1 VTGWT
6 LGLRGRLLLAFA
18 VLGLTTTALVAGV
31 SYGQA
36 RTVILQKA
44 QDAAV
49 ISLVDQVARVLPVR
63 ELPPS
68 QDQLDAIANE
78 LGEGPDPALVAYRG
92 MSASSAGI
100 GLSHIPAE
108 LRAAVA
114 GGRVVWQ
121 RITVAGGPVLAI
133 GTQLMIERSGGA
145 TEPTGIEVYRLHP
158 LDEEQH
164 SIDQLAALA
173 WSTGAASLVLAV
185 LLALLAARGVLRP
198 VRELGRAARR
208 LGEGDLT
215 TRTRVRGTDEL
226 AGVAQIF
233 NQTAERL
240 ERQVGELRRMEAD
253 ARRFVADVS
262 HELRTPLA
270 AMTAVT
276 DVLDEESARLPG
288 DAGKAARL
296 VSQETQNLAQLVED
310 LIEISRFDAGTAAL
324 SLDDLDV
331 AAAVRATLRARGWTD
346 QVEAELPDGIVARLD
361 PRRIDV
367 IVANLVGNALRH
379 GAAPVT
385 VRLRATPGWVEVTVA
400 DHGPGLSP
408 EVLSR
413 AFDRFYKA
421 DTARTR
427 SDGAGLGL
435 AIALENAR
443 LHGGSLV
450 AGNRA
455 PQGAVFT
462 LRLPSGGK
470 E

>member
-1 VTGWT
+1 MRHEGSSSSIK
-6 LGLRGRLLLAFA
+6 AS
-18 VLGLTTTALVAGV
+18 V
-31 SYGQA
+31 SGAIPPPYGC
-36 RTVILQKA
+36 
-44 QDAAV
+44 
-49 ISLVDQVARVLPVR
+49 
-63 ELPPS
+63 E
-68 QDQLDAIANE
+68 
-78 LGEGPDPALVAYRG
+78 
-92 MSASSAGI
+92 
-100 GLSHIPAE
+100 
-108 LRAAVA
+108 
-114 GGRVVWQ
+114 
-121 RITVAGGPVLAI
+121 
-133 GTQLMIERSGGA
+133 
-145 TEPTGIEVYRLHP
+145 
-158 LDEEQH
+158 
-164 SIDQLAALA
+164 
-173 WSTGAASLVLAV
+173 
-185 LLALLAARGVLRP
+185 
-198 VRELGRAARR
+198 
-208 LGEGDLT
+208 
-215 TRTRVRGTDEL
+215 
-226 AGVAQIF
+226 
-233 NQTAERL
+233 
-240 ERQVGELRRMEAD
+240 
-253 ARRFVADVS
+253 
-262 HELRTPLA
+262 
-270 AMTAVT
+270 
-276 DVLDEESARLPG
+276 
-288 DAGKAARL
+288 AARL